1 MRPTR
6 ASLIAGGTALAAV
19 LLAVQPAAAVRSGA
33 GCLAYGQVGSYLS
46 REGGAKITL
55 SAAFAGE
62 LKRAGIGLSAL
73 GPAELADGGR
83 ALWMPVGER
92 YDTVETPS
100 GRICH
105 PGGFRLTDDEVGVT
119 YEIGTFHMLFA
130 TGGGSALL
138 ATPTVNGEARPRGEL
153 TLATFGL
160 RRALDPRTFVRH
172 GGGAGPRKVALTLH
186 QSWADHLN
194 RELGTRLRG
203 GTHWAD
209 LAIAWQGEPSRPV
222 PAGATPGLRGIELV
236 NDAIRRTSAPP
247 APILPF

>member
-1 MRPTR
+1 MRLTR
-6 ASLIAGGTALAAV
+6 ASLVAGGTALAAV
-19 LLAVQPAAAVRSGA
+19 LLAVQPAAAVRPDT

-46 REGGAKITL
+46 RDGGAKVTL
-55 SAAFAGE
+55 SAAFVDE
-62 LKRAGIGLSAL
+62 LKRAGIGFSAL
-73 GPAELADGGR
+73 GPVEPVDGGR

-92 YDTVETPS
+92 YDTIETPS

-105 PGGFRLTDDEVGVT
+105 PGGFRFTEDEVGVT
-119 YEIGTFHMLFA
+119 YEIDTFRMLFA
-130 TGGGSALL
+130 TGGGSAIL
-138 ATPTVNGEARPRGEL
+138 ATPTVNGESRPRGEL
-153 TLATFGL
+153 TLATFSL
-160 RRALDPRTFVRH
+160 RQALDPGTFVRH
-172 GGGAGPRKVALTLH
+172 GGGVGPRKVALTLH